1 MFPGGRA
8 EGSLTEPCPTRAA
21 GEGAVVTVGVIGW
34 TAAVMALGVAAV
46 DVRRMRTAQGTAR
59 SAVGVEVL
67 MAAVMA
73 FMALPAT
80 AAAFSGQF
88 LWAGAF
94 AVVGLGCAAVG
105 VRDSARAGW
114 RHGRHWFHHMVGC
127 GAMACMTLAM
137 RQASAHAGMAAG
149 MPGMAGTA
157 GTAGTGEWAAAC
169 AVLALYFL
177 LAMAVGLRSQ
187 VLGNAPAAE
196 AVPVGR
202 IAMGG
207 IMAVMLILMM

>member
-1 MFPGGRA
+1 
-8 EGSLTEPCPTRAA
+8 
-21 GEGAVVTVGVIGW
+21 
-34 TAAVMALGVAAV
+34 MALGVAAV
-46 DVRRMRTAQGTAR
+46 DVRRMRTAQGAAR

-114 RHGRHWFHHMVGC
+114 RQGRHWFHHMVGC
-127 GAMACMTLAM
+127 GAMAYMTLAM
-137 RQASAHAGMAAG
+137 GQASAHAGMAAG
-149 MPGMAGTA
+149 MPGIA

-187 VLGNAPAAE
+187 VLGSAPAAE